1 MLFRSRMDN
10 INPLLIAVVPA
21 LLTYLGTKYKSQN
34 EREQYA
40 SSAWKQLYDET
51 KEQLED
57 NRLRMDSMQ
66 ADMSELRS
74 QMDEMRKR
82 HAHEVI
88 QLEKMNDELREENTQ
103 LRFENGNLKNQLLQK
118 ERNNEIKQ
126 QNL

>member
-1 MLFRSRMDN
+1 MDKL
-10 INPLLIAVVPA
+10 NPLLIAIVPA

-57 NRLRMDSMQ
+57 NRVRMDSMQ
-66 ADMSELRS
+66 ADMTELRN

-88 QLEKMNDELREENTQ
+88 QLEKINDELREENSQ
-103 LRFENGNLKNQLLQK
+103 LRIENGNLKNQLLQK
-118 ERNNEIKQ
+118 ERKNEIKQ
-126 QNL
+126 QDL

>member
-1 MLFRSRMDN
+1 MDN
-10 INPLLIAVVPA
+10 LNPLLIAIVPA

-57 NRLRMDSMQ
+57 NRVRMDSMQ

-88 QLEKMNDELREENTQ
+88 QLEKINDELREENSQ
-103 LRFENGNLKNQLLQK
+103 LRIENGNLKNQLLQK

>member
-1 MLFRSRMDN
+1 MDN
-10 INPLLIAVVPA
+10 LNPLLIAIVPA

-57 NRLRMDSMQ
+57 NRVRMDSMQ
-66 ADMSELRS
+66 ADMTDLRN

-82 HAHEVI
+82 HANEVI
-88 QLEKMNDELREENTQ
+88 QLEKMNDELREENSQ
-103 LRFENGNLKNQLLQK
+103 LRIENGNLKNQLLQK
-118 ERNNEIKQ
+118 ERKNEIEQ